1 MKRQSQA
8 IEDTA
13 CAAGVVRRASRSL
26 TRLYDEHLAQAGVT
40 TTQFSILR
48 TLQRNGGSMP
58 LSDLAADLVFERT
71 SLYRALSPLR
81 RSGLVT
87 IRSAAD
93 RRAHD
98 VALTARATR
107 RIDQALPHWA
117 AAQRMV
123 LDRFGADAWSKLAV
137 RLGHLTTI
145 ARAGVPH

>member
-1 MKRQSQA
+1 MKGHPQR

-26 TRLYDEHLAQAGVT
+26 TRLYDDHLAQAGVT

-48 TLQRNGGSMP
+48 TLQRSGGAMS
-58 LSDLAADLVFERT
+58 LANLADDLVFERT

-81 RSGLVT
+81 RAGLVT
-87 IRSAAD
+87 VRPAAD

-107 RIDQALPHWA
+107 RIDEAMPHWA

-123 LDRFGADAWSKLAV
+123 LDRFGADAWSKLAL
-137 RLGHLTTI
+137 RLGDLTSV
-145 ARAGVPH
+145 ARTRQPR

>member
-1 MKRQSQA
+1 
-8 IEDTA
+8 
-13 CAAGVVRRASRSL
+13 VRRASRSL